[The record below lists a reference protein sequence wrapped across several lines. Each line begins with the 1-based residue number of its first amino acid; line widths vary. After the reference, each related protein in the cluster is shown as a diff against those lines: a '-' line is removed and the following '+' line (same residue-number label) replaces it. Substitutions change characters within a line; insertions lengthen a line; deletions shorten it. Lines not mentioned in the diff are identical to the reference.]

1 MDDSKANEK
10 NVWPLRVGFQ
20 GIKGAYS
27 EMAATNYFQGRP
39 VKLHPIDN
47 FEGLFEALNHEVI
60 DFAVVPIE
68 NSLAGSIHENY
79 DHMVRSSIW
88 IHGEYKQ
95 RIEHSLIVNKD
106 SAIED
111 IEKVYSHPQAL
122 YQCRR
127 FLKKLNVD
135 LVPYFDTAGA
145 VKHLADAGLKSIA
158 AIAGK
163 HAALDYGL
171 SVAADNIQ
179 DENDNY
185 TRFFIVGKRSF
196 NEQRYP
202 GKTWKEP
209 SKTSIVFALG
219 NVPGGLHKALS
230 VFAIRDIDLTKIES
244 RPLQQKGSLWKY
256 RFHMDFEGHIN
267 DVKISRAID
276 HLADVTSFVKV
287 LGSYRMHENSL

>member
-1 MDDSKANEK
+1 MIEKTNMINDKAG
-10 NVWPLRVGFQ
+10 PLKVGFQ

-27 EMAATNYFQGRP
+27 EMAALNYFKGMSIE
-39 VKLHPIDN
+39 LHDLDN
-47 FEGLFEALNHEVI
+47 FEGLFEALNNGLL
-60 DFAVVPIE
+60 DYAVVPIE

-95 RIEHSLIVNKD
+95 KVEHSLILNK
-106 SAIED
+106 SARITD

-122 YQCRR
+122 YQCRK
-127 FLKKLNVD
+127 FLKKLDVE

-145 VKHLADAGLKSIA
+145 VKYIADSGAANMA
-158 AIAGK
+158 AIAGR
-163 HAALDYGL
+163 HAALDYDL
-171 SVAADNIQ
+171 CVAADNIQ
-179 DENDNY
+179 DENENY
-185 TRFFIVGKRSF
+185 TRFVIVGRRSF
-196 NEQRYP
+196 SENRFPE
-202 GKTWKEP
+202 KTWKES

-256 RFHMDFEGHIN
+256 RFHMDFEGHIE
-267 DVKISRAID
+267 DVKVSRALD
-276 HLADVTSFVKV
+276 HLTDVTSFVKV
-287 LGSYRMHENSL
+287 LGSYRMHDKT

>member
-1 MDDSKANEK
+1 MEDNKAGDEK
-10 NVWPLRVGFQ
+10 VASLKVGFQ

-27 EMAATNYFQGRP
+27 EMAAVNYFQGRSIQ
-39 VKLHPIDN
+39 LYPIDN
-47 FEGLFEALNHEVI
+47 FEGLFDALNKEVL

-95 RIEHSLIVNKD
+95 RIEHSLIVNKN
-106 SAIED
+106 SVMED

-145 VKHLADAGLKSIA
+145 VKYLADSGLKTIA

-163 HAALDYGL
+163 HAALDYEL

-179 DENDNY
+179 DENENY
-185 TRFFIVGKRSF
+185 TRFFIVGKRRF

-202 GKTWKEP
+202 EKTWKEP
-209 SKTSIVFALG
+209 AKTSIVFALG
-219 NVPGGLHKALS
+219 NAPGGLHKALS

-256 RFHMDFEGHIN
+256 RFHMDFEGHIE
-267 DVKISRAID
+267 DVKISRALD
-276 HLADVTSFVKV
+276 HLSDVTSFVKV
-287 LGSYRMHENSL
+287 LGSYRMHENS